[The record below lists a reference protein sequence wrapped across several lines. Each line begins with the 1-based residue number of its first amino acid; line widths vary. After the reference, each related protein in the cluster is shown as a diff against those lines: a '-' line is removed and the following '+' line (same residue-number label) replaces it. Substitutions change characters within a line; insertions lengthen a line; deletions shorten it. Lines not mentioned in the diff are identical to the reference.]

1 MDLFKIFGTVVVET
15 KKAVEELEK
24 VSSQA
29 EKTSKNTDQSSK
41 KTSNSFKTAAKAA
54 AALGTAIVAV
64 GAAMVEIA
72 DSTREYRTEMG
83 KLEAAFRNAGHSAE
97 NAQETYRALQSVL
110 GETDTSVEAAN
121 HLAKLVST
129 EQDLQIWT
137 DICTGVFATFG
148 DSLPIEGLTEAA
160 NETAKVGTVTG
171 VLADALNWAGV
182 SEEKFNAQLAT
193 CNTERERTALIT
205 ETLNGLYRTA
215 AESYKTNNKAVVD
228 ANRAQEKWNSAMAKV
243 GKLVEPVVTI
253 FKEGLANAISFVAD
267 KFLELSDSTEDA
279 IDALVGT
286 LETTEEAE
294 AKIKTLQDTIEALE
308 ATDPA
313 FWNEVMQEELDT
325 LLLALAEAQNQYTEL
340 QVAEREAAATGS
352 ETAAQMQV
360 EAEEYAAS
368 AQELIDKFTE
378 VYNGYAEKVGS
389 WFAPYEQAKTTT
401 VTSIQEMMAAMQSQI
416 DFNESYAANL
426 QALKDYGLADLAS
439 AFESYGAEGAV
450 YAQTIVD
457 SIEQAGGSTSEGGQK
472 IIDDFRTL
480 DSEVA
485 NSQSDLAKTLAT
497 MEGDFDESIADV
509 VTTVTQGVADID
521 KGVEAYDAAVNTM
534 GEYLRGVDEKIPEI
548 LQKFTSLGRQIT
560 NSLQAAIGTITIK
573 FKGSEV
579 SGVPGTLAA
588 NGLERVPYDGFPAI
602 LHRDEMVL
610 PASQADFLRAGGFAE
625 MATQSNA
632 AVLGVLGQILEAVQ
646 NGGTQ
651 ETVLKLNDR
660 ELGRAVRGYV
670 YA

>member
-15 KKAVEELEK
+15 KEAVEKLGK
-24 VSSQA
+24 VSEEAKNTSEEA
-29 EKTSKNTDQSSK
+29 EKSGK
-41 KTSNSFKTAAKAA
+41 KTSNAFKSVAKAA
-54 AALGTAIVAV
+54 AVVGTAIVAV

-72 DSTREYRTEMG
+72 ESTREYRVEMG
-83 KLEAAFRNAGHSAE
+83 KLETAFTMAGHSSE

-110 GETDTSVEAAN
+110 GETDTAVEAAN
-121 HLAKLVST
+121 HLAKLVSN
-129 EQDLQIWT
+129 EQDLQVWT

-182 SEEKFNAQLAT
+182 SEDEFNAKLAT
-193 CNTERERTALIT
+193 CNSEQERTVLIT
-205 ETLNGLYRTA
+205 ETLNRLYNDTA
-215 AESYKTNNKAVVD
+215 QNYKKNNKAILD
-228 ANRAQEKWNSAMAKV
+228 ANAAQEKWNSAMGKV
-243 GKLVEPVVTI
+243 GSIVEPVVSI
-253 FKEGLANAISFVAD
+253 LKSGLASAISFVAD
-267 KFLELSDSTEDA
+267 RFLELRDNITETVA
-279 IDALVGT
+279 TLAGT
-286 LETTEEAE
+286 SETSEEA
-294 AKIKTLQDTIEALE
+294 AKKIEELQEKIEALE

-313 FWNEVMQEELDT
+313 FWNEMMQQEYDMLR
-325 LLLALAEAQNQYTEL
+325 LALGEAQTQYAEL
-340 QVAEREAAATGS
+340 EEAEKSAATTGS
-352 ETAAQMQV
+352 ETAAQMQI

-378 VYNGYAEKVGS
+378 VYNGYAEKVGN

-416 DFNESYAANL
+416 EFNETYNANL
-426 QALKDYGLADLAS
+426 QTLKEYGLADLAA

-450 YAQTIVD
+450 YAQTIVE
-457 SIEQAGGSTSEGGQK
+457 SIEEAGGASSEGGQK

-485 NSQSDLAKTLAT
+485 NSQSDLAETMTTLSG
-497 MEGDFDESIADV
+497 EFDESIGNI

-521 KGVEAYDAAVNTM
+521 KGVEAYDAAAKTLS
-534 GEYLRGVDEKIPEI
+534 EYIRGVDEKIPDV
-548 LQKFTSLGRQIT
+548 LQKFSSLGRQIT
-560 NSLQAAIGTITIK
+560 DSLQASIGTITIK
-573 FKGSEV
+573 FKGS
-579 SGVPGTLAA
+579 SGDGVINPSA
-588 NGLERVPYDGFPAI
+588 NGLERVPYDGYPAT
-602 LHRDEMVL
+602 LHRNEMVL
-610 PASQADFLRAGGFAE
+610 PASQADFIRSGGFAE
-625 MATQSNA
+625 MASQSNA
-632 AVLGVLGQILEAVQ
+632 AVIGVLGQILEAVQ